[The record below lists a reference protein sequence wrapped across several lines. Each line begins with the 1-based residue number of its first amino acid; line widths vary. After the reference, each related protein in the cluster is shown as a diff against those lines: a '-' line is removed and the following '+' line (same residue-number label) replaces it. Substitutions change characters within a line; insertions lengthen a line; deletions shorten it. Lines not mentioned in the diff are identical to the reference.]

1 MDGNN
6 LTESANAREHIG
18 FPMTLTQIETYWEY
32 LSDKGLQE
40 STIRTYRRN
49 LLWFYQELP
58 PDKWVTRSTLA
69 QWSASLLERGY
80 TTRTVNA
87 VLTAVNGF
95 FEFLDLRE
103 YQLANRLK
111 LPAEHSPLS
120 LSRWEYLSL
129 LSAARHLGRQRE
141 YLLVKVFACTGLT
154 VEKLPCLTAEAVA
167 QGQIHGAEQEPIA
180 IPVYLQEELL
190 DFLQAEALSHGPIFV
205 SRTGKP
211 LHRTAV
217 TTAIHNLAQTA
228 QIDPAK
234 CNPRCLRRLYQVTQE
249 KIQAD
254 LARLAAQSYARL
266 LAEEQ
271 RAIGWQSGK
280 GLPVKRRRSAAGSG
294 TQGTE

>member
-1 MDGNN
+1 MDRHTP
-6 LTESANAREHIG
+6 TEPANAREQIG
-18 FPMTLTQIETYWEY
+18 FPMTLTQMETYWAHLAE
-32 LSDKGLQE
+32 KGLQE

-58 PDKWVTRSTLA
+58 PDKRMTRSTLS
-69 QWSASLLERGY
+69 QWSAALLERGY

-87 VLTAVNGF
+87 ALTAVNGF
-95 FEFLDLRE
+95 LDFWDLRE

-111 LPAEHSPLS
+111 LPADQSPLS
-120 LSRWEYLSL
+120 LSRREYLAL
-129 LSAARHLGRQRE
+129 LSAARILDRQRD
-141 YLLVKVFACTGLT
+141 YLLVKTFACTGLT

-167 QGQIHGAEQEPIA
+167 QGLILDAEQEPTV
-180 IPVYLQEELL
+180 IPEVLRGELV
-190 DFLQAEALSHGPIFV
+190 DFLQAEALFHGPVFV
-205 SRTGKP
+205 SRTGRP

-217 TTAIHNLAQTA
+217 TAAIQHLAQAA

-280 GLPVKRRRSAAGSG
+280 GLPVKRPRSAAGSG